1 MPDDLSL
8 PSRNEPPRPPV
19 EARPDPR
26 SVPFSLRGR
35 GAVLASPEVQL
46 ALLDGVDLAA
56 SAHAGDF
63 SRALASVGA
72 LPLRPAPLE
81 IFQVNMGKLCNM
93 SCRHC
98 HVDAGPDRTD
108 AMMDRESVDAC
119 LRALDL
125 TGAHTVDVTGG
136 APELNPHF
144 RYLVD
149 EAVKR
154 GKHLLD
160 RCNLTVILVPSLRDL
175 PEWLADRGV
184 EIVASLPH
192 IRKRGTDAQR
202 GDGTF
207 EKSLEAMRRLNDLGY
222 GSGRTDRTLTL
233 VTNPVGAFLS
243 ASQVSMER
251 EWKEALGR
259 DHGVTFDRL
268 IALNDMP
275 ISRYLEWLETSG
287 NLESYLKLLVD
298 SFNPATVSGLMC
310 RNTISV
316 SWDGALHD
324 CDFNQ
329 MLDLSALSPLGR
341 PLHVHDV
348 DPAVLAAREIV
359 TRRHCFGCTAGAGSS
374 CGGAIEASIPFAVP
388 R

>member
-1 MPDDLSL
+1 MPDALSL
-8 PSRNEPPRPPV
+8 PSRNEPPRPP
-19 EARPDPR
+19 EKARPGPR
-26 SVPFSLRGR
+26 ALPTSLRAR
-35 GAVLASPEVQL
+35 GSTLAAPEAQL
-46 ALLDGVDLAA
+46 ALLDGIDLAA

-63 SRALASVGA
+63 SRALASAGA
-72 LPLRPAPLE
+72 LPLRPARLE
-81 IFQVNMGKLCNM
+81 IFQVNLGKLCNM

-108 AMMDRESVDAC
+108 AMMDRETVDAC

-154 GKHLLD
+154 GKHVLD
-160 RCNLTVILVPSLRDL
+160 RCNLTVLLVPSLRDL

-192 IRKRGTDAQR
+192 PRKRGTDAQR

-207 EKSLEAMRRLNDLGY
+207 EKSLEVMRRLNALGY
-222 GSGRTDRTLTL
+222 GSGHSDRTLTL
-233 VTNPVGAFLS
+233 VTNPVGAFL
-243 ASQVSMER
+243 ASSQTSMER

-259 DHGVTFDRL
+259 EHGVTFDRL
-268 IALNDMP
+268 ISLNDMP
-275 ISRYLEWLETSG
+275 ISRYLEWLESTG
-287 NLESYLKLLVD
+287 NLETYLKLLVD
-298 SFNPATVSGLMC
+298 SFNPATVVGLMC

-316 SWDGALHD
+316 SWDGSLYD

-329 MLDLSALSPLGR
+329 MLELPALSAQGW
-341 PLHVHDV
+341 PLHVRDL
-348 DPAVLAAREIV
+348 DPDVLAAREIV

-374 CGGAIEASIPFAVP
+374 CGGAIES
-388 R
+388 

>member
-1 MPDDLSL
+1 MPDALSHL
-8 PSRNEPPRPPV
+8 SKDEPPRPLP
-19 EARPDPR
+19 EALPGPR
-26 SVPFSLRGR
+26 AVPFSLRAR
-35 GAVLASPEVQL
+35 GSSLASPEAQL

-63 SRALASVGA
+63 SAALASTGW

-81 IFQVNMGKLCNM
+81 VFQVNLGKLCNM

-108 AMMDRESVDAC
+108 AMMDRETVDAC

-144 RYLVD
+144 RHLVD

-154 GKHLLD
+154 GKHVLD
-160 RCNLTVILVPSLRDL
+160 RCNLTVLLVPSLRDL
-175 PEWLADRGV
+175 PEWLAERGV
-184 EIVASLPH
+184 EIVASVPH
-192 IRKRGTDAQR
+192 PRKRGTDAQR

-207 EKSLEAMRRLNDLGY
+207 EKSLEAMKRLNALGY
-222 GSGRTDRTLTL
+222 GSGRSDRTLTL
-233 VTNPVGAFLS
+233 VTNPVGAFLP
-243 ASQVSMER
+243 AGQASMER

-259 DHGVTFDRL
+259 EHGVTFDKL

-275 ISRYLEWLETSG
+275 ISRYLEWLEASG
-287 NLESYLKLLVD
+287 NLESYLRLLVD
-298 SFNPATVSGLMC
+298 SFNPGTVAGLMC
-310 RNTISV
+310 RSMISV
-316 SWDGALHD
+316 SWDGSLYD

-329 MLDLSALSPLGR
+329 MLELRAHSAEGR
-341 PLHVHDV
+341 PLPVRDL
-348 DPAVLAAREIV
+348 DPDVLAAREIV

-374 CGGAIEASIPFAVP
+374 CGGAIDG
-388 R
+388 